1 MIKSIQIKFPSPEK
15 IETEKN
21 KAAFNKYSYS
31 YIKMTSSSSL
41 STQLPRV
48 THHHNGSEDDVV
60 DITLSEK
67 IRVTRKQYEVL
78 KIVCDTYQKS
88 IPEYIQEAL
97 LEVMRSDIEEGNFC
111 DALLDKLDGDSQKEE
126 KRCDSSPQ
134 SFIGNDINSL
144 QF

>member
-1 MIKSIQIKFPSPEK
+1 MI
-15 IETEKN
+15 
-21 KAAFNKYSYS
+21 
-31 YIKMTSSSSL
+31 SSSSP

-97 LEVMRSDIEEGNFC
+97 VEVMRSDIEEGNFC
-111 DALLDKLDGDSQKEE
+111 EALLDKLGGENQKEE
-126 KRCDSSPQ
+126 KRANTSPAAFVNDESS
-134 SFIGNDINSL
+134 NL

>member
-1 MIKSIQIKFPSPEK
+1 VVNLVAYNQFLLG
-15 IETEKN
+15 TEKD
-21 KAAFNKYSYS
+21 KAAFNEYS
-31 YIKMTSSSSL
+31 YIKMISSSSP

-48 THHHNGSEDDVV
+48 TRHHNGSENDVV

-67 IRVTRKQYEVL
+67 IRITRKQYEVL

-97 LEVMRSDIEEGNFC
+97 VEVVRSDIEEGNFC
-111 DALLDKLDGDSQKEE
+111 DALLDKLGGDDQKEE
-126 KRCDSSPQ
+126 ERKNAGSSPLV
-134 SFIGNDINSL
+134 NDDINSL

>member
-1 MIKSIQIKFPSPEK
+1 MISQFYSPEK

-21 KAAFNKYSYS
+21 KAAFNEYS
-31 YIKMTSSSSL
+31 YIKMISSSSP
-41 STQLPRV
+41 SAQLPGV
-48 THHHNGSEDDVV
+48 THYYNESENEVV
-60 DITLSEK
+60 DIPLSEK
-67 IRVTRKQYEVL
+67 IRITRKQYEVL

-97 LEVMRSDIEEGNFC
+97 VEVMRSDIEEGNFC
-111 DALLDKLDGDSQKEE
+111 DALLDKLDGDSRKEE

-144 QF
+144 

>member
-1 MIKSIQIKFPSPEK
+1 MVNLVAYNQFLLG
-15 IETEKN
+15 TEKD
-21 KAAFNKYSYS
+21 KAAFNEYS
-31 YIKMTSSSSL
+31 YIKMISSSSP

-48 THHHNGSEDDVV
+48 TRHHNGSENDVV

-67 IRVTRKQYEVL
+67 IRITRKQYEVL

-97 LEVMRSDIEEGNFC
+97 VEVMRSDIEEGNFC
-111 DALLDKLDGDSQKEE
+111 DALLDKLGGDDQKED
-126 KRCDSSPQ
+126 KGMDSNSPA
-134 SFIGNDINSL
+134 FIEDDINRL

>member
-1 MIKSIQIKFPSPEK
+1 MI
-15 IETEKN
+15 
-21 KAAFNKYSYS
+21 
-31 YIKMTSSSSL
+31 SSSSP

-48 THHHNGSEDDVV
+48 THHHKESEDDVV
-60 DITLSEK
+60 DITLSER

-88 IPEYIQEAL
+88 IPEYLQEAL
-97 LEVMRSDIEEGNFC
+97 IEVMRSDIEEGNFC

-126 KRCDSSPQ
+126 KKCYSSPPA
-134 SFIGNDINSL
+134 FTGDDVNNL